1 MSDNKKMAAAL
12 ATEYN
17 VAVPE
22 LDFSL
27 KTPNWVQ
34 TVFPKMLQSL
44 VSCFNDALNE
54 IAVGVNE
61 SLEHMQHQVNNL
73 ESINQV
79 HSTEIATLKDAIK
92 QKEYDSKEQL
102 SVISNLQQSI
112 HKNESYS
119 RRDNLVFSGFQLD
132 RNDHRSSETIIRQEV
147 FKKLLNM
154 DDQQAANIK
163 FVRCHYMNWQHN
175 DRRSSIIVRFESYHE
190 RTQIWNRRRALKT
203 IYVSEDFPF
212 EISRKRNKMRPI
224 LKAASKQPEYEKC
237 ITLKGDKLV
246 FNGQLLTVDKLHN
259 LPEPIHPR
267 TLSEVRSGN
276 VLLFGGMMSEYHE
289 LSNFYTCPITYKEK
303 LYNCCEQAYQHSKA
317 VVSGDKEA
325 AEAIMRTTDPARQKF
340 LGSKINV
347 LCSTNGKETEKVQ

>member
-1 MSDNKKMAAAL
+1 MSDNKNMAAAL

-17 VAVPE
+17 VVVPE
-22 LDFSL
+22 LDFPL

-44 VSCFNDALNE
+44 VGCFNDALRE
-54 IAVGVNE
+54 IAMGVNE
-61 SLEHMQHQVNNL
+61 SLEHMQHQINNL

-92 QKEYDSKEQL
+92 QKEYESKEQL

-132 RNDHRSSETIIRQEV
+132 RNDHRSCETIIRQEV

-175 DRRSSIIVRFESYHE
+175 DRRSSIIVRFESYCE
-190 RTQIWNRRRALKT
+190 RTQIWNRHRALKT
-203 IYVSEDFPF
+203 IYVSEDFPI
-212 EISRKRNKMRPI
+212 EI
-224 LKAASKQPEYEKC
+224 
-237 ITLKGDKLV
+237 
-246 FNGQLLTVDKLHN
+246 
-259 LPEPIHPR
+259 
-267 TLSEVRSGN
+267 
-276 VLLFGGMMSEYHE
+276 
-289 LSNFYTCPITYKEK
+289 
-303 LYNCCEQAYQHSKA
+303 
-317 VVSGDKEA
+317 
-325 AEAIMRTTDPARQKF
+325 AR
-340 LGSKINV
+340 
-347 LCSTNGKETEKVQ
+347 KETR